1 MSHLIDV
8 TELSALQESGRR
20 VRVLDVRWRLD
31 QPEGRPDYLL
41 GRIPTAVYVDLEREL
56 ASPGH
61 PESGRHPLPPLGQL
75 ESTARRWGICQGDLV
90 VAYDDN
96 DGIPAARLWWLLRRR
111 GVNVRVLDGGL
122 RAWIQSGR
130 HLDTGDYAPAFG
142 DVTLTDGDPG
152 VATIDETARAPIDG
166 VLVDVRAPQHYRGVA
181 ASIDPIGG
189 HVPGAVNL
197 PAVTHIAAD
206 GRLKSADDVRA
217 AAASIG
223 VEPEV
228 PVILYCS
235 SGIASSHTA
244 LALSEA
250 GIESRV
256 FPGSWS
262 QWSRS
267 PGRPVAVGTHPAQNV
282 VGTPRQSA
290 GTRGVR
296 HG

>member
-8 TELSALQESGRR
+8 TELSALQDSGVG

-31 QPEGRPDYLL
+31 RPEGRPEYLL
-41 GRIPTAVYVDLEREL
+41 GRIPRAVYVDLEREL

-61 PESGRHPLPPLGQL
+61 PESGRHPLPSREQL
-75 ESTARRWGICQGDLV
+75 QTTARRWGISRGDVV

-96 DGIPAARLWWLLRRR
+96 DGIPSARLWWLLRTR
-111 GVNVRVLDGGL
+111 GVDVRVLDGGL

-130 HLDTGDYAPAFG
+130 RLDTGDFAPAAG
-142 DVTLTDGDPG
+142 DVVLTDDDPG
-152 VATIDETARAPIDG
+152 VATIDDAARAPVDG

-181 ASIDPIGG
+181 PSVDPIGG

-206 GRLKSADDVRA
+206 GRLKSAAEIRA
-217 AAASIG
+217 AAASVG

-228 PVILYCS
+228 PVIIYCS
-235 SGIASSHTA
+235 SGIASTHSA

-282 VGTPRQSA
+282 VGTPWQSGGA
-290 GTRGVR
+290 RGVR
-296 HG
+296 HA